1 MPIQIG
7 INNAIKGGT
16 GTGTGGGGGG
26 AVFTDVFDVTTLAG
40 ETVSFYTVRQTA
52 PAIVD
57 WGDGSPTETINLSV
71 LQTHAYPAGSY
82 VISISGGAVEL
93 SFNARGGQSD
103 LSKVT
108 NVLSLS
114 KLIFGESSSLYTC
127 PVNVT
132 YTATDTPGLV
142 TGETSMEEST
152 RWFPTDADN
161 YPNSIPNWQVG
172 SVNYFESC
180 FELAIASPPSTLD
193 VDVSSWVFKT
203 GAVHYSSFQYL
214 IDARIAEC
222 FVGWDASGVTNVTL
236 DNAFRPR
243 LAVGGVD
250 LDPATYPAAKVAY
263 DNLINTKGWVDNG
276 SVNWVTPTPP
286 PNLLLDDYPLAEIA
300 YSVRKLRT
308 AYSGSAMRVRRTV
321 APFDE
326 QDIGFDGVDLDE
338 AAIVSFGG
346 ADPLTVSVW
355 YDQSTNGVNAA
366 QSTATEQPVIYDG
379 SAVITKGGN
388 PALSFETNLKYL
400 QCASGLDF
408 SDISVSSVYS
418 DINGGGHILGMQTS
432 NNNGWRLQAHSTGGR
447 IRAGGT
453 NVNSSLSN
461 VSIHTLQTAFAY
473 GGNGTT
479 YINQTGSSTVSAS
492 IGTTTSYN
500 SKIGVTYN
508 PGSYSWAQGKQ
519 QEVVIWD
526 SSSVDIND
534 RTGIESNVN
543 TYFSIY

>member
-26 AVFTDVFDVTTLAG
+26 AVFTDVFDVTTLSG
-40 ETVSFYTVRQTA
+40 ETVSFYTLSQTA

-71 LQTHAYPAGSY
+71 LQTHTYPAGSY

-93 SFNARGGQSD
+93 LFDVRGGQSD

-132 YTATDTPGLV
+132 YTATDTPVINGL
-142 TGETSMEEST
+142 SAFS
-152 RWFPTDADN
+152 WFPPDADN
-161 YPNSIPNWQVG
+161 YPTSIPNWQVD
-172 SVNYFESC
+172 SVEVFEGV
-180 FELAIASPPSTLD
+180 FEVTSPLTLD

-203 GAVHYSSFQYL
+203 GAIINSSFQFL

-222 FVGWDASGVTNVTL
+222 FVGWDASGVTNVYL
-236 DNAFRPR
+236 GNAFRPR
-243 LAVGGVD
+243 LIIGGVD
-250 LDPATYPAAKVAY
+250 LDPLTYPAAKVAY

-326 QDIGFDGVDLDE
+326 QDIGFNGVDLDE

-388 PALSFETNLKYL
+388 PALSFETSLKYL

-408 SDISVSSVYS
+408 SDISMSSVYS
-418 DINGGGHILGMQTS
+418 DMNAGGHILGMQTS
-432 NNNGWRLQAHSTGGR
+432 NNDGWRLQSQSTGGR

-453 NVNSSLSN
+453 NVDSSLSN

-492 IGTTTSYN
+492 IGTTTSFN
-500 SKIGVTYN
+500 FKIGTTYN
-508 PGSYSWAQGKQ
+508 PGSFSWAQGKQ